1 VGKEIKPVN
10 RTASVPIRL
19 AAAVLFIGLAA
30 AGCAGAG
37 ASASASGS
45 TSPTSPAAPSQ
56 TASEIPTPI
65 DTPASTAIVV
75 TDPMSAAEATTA
87 PAANAEA
94 TKAPAANAPAATAKG
109 ATAATAAL
117 PAGPASVNLGTAGNF
132 VLLSKAGIS
141 TTGTTR
147 ITGNIG
153 VSPIAAT
160 GLTGFALVLDKSGAF
175 SQSIAVVGKVYA
187 ANYAVPT
194 PSVLT
199 VAVKD
204 METAYTNAAGRSAGA
219 TGLGAGNIGGL
230 TLAPGVYRWGTDVTI
245 PTNLTLSGGPNDVW
259 IFQISGNLSV
269 SSAKQVILAGGAL
282 AKNIYWQVAGTTT
295 LGTTSTFNGTILC
308 KTNIAL
314 RTGAVLNGRAFAQT
328 AITLDANS

>member
-1 VGKEIKPVN
+1 MN
-10 RTASVPIRL
+10 RIVSATTRL
-19 AAAVLFIGLAA
+19 AAVGLLIGIAA
-30 AGCAGAG
+30 AGCAGSGASVG
-37 ASASASGS
+37 ASADGSTTPTSTAPSSQSAS
-45 TSPTSPAAPSQ
+45 A
-56 TASEIPTPI
+56 IPTPI
-65 DTPASTAIVV
+65 DSADSSEIVV
-75 TDPMSAAEATTA
+75 TDPASTAEATDA
-87 PAANAEA
+87 PAA
-94 TKAPAANAPAATAKG
+94 AANGVTATS
-109 ATAATAAL
+109 AAL
-117 PAGPASVNLGTAGNF
+117 KAGPAAVNLGTAGSF

-245 PTNLTLSGGPNDVW
+245 PTNLTLSGGANDVW